1 MQNLRFRRISIC
13 SEKEQKALTIQ
24 FHQRKTLFLG
34 SNSTG
39 KSTIIKSLFRAFDA
53 EPTGD
58 LRGWDYD
65 AIVAVDFSV
74 DRRDYTSVRK
84 GDLKALFSDQQ
95 LIGATTTS
103 TEWNELFAEAVGFKL
118 QLMDRE
124 ERFRTATPS
133 MFFMPFY
140 INQDG
145 SFFSKWDTFKGVQ
158 QFDANAIPHSLE
170 YFTQVR
176 PVRYFEIKGKERT
189 TKSKLAELE
198 VEASTLQRTRLRLR
212 RTLRAS
218 PVKLTAAGFEK
229 EVHELSR
236 QATELGAKQDKLRI
250 DIVEYQELAR
260 QLADQI
266 RLSDAALREHEA
278 DFKSVGLA
286 TTERDVFRCP
296 TCHAEHDASFH
307 TFLGLAEDAR
317 ELYRM
322 KELMQRNLGSVNDKL
337 MRLRREATMLKQQYL
352 EVSNLLAAKRGRL
365 TFEDVVKSYGVDA
378 ADNAL
383 DDELAIVQ
391 KNVGLVA
398 EQLRDM
404 KLELDAVMK
413 AHNPE
418 EPMKNFRENFKEL
431 LAIADVPVFPDVDNW
446 KLNKRPTDSGSPG
459 PRAVV
464 AYYGALWSAMQ
475 NENGELPSPLVIDS
489 PNQNAQD
496 RKNLERVMAL
506 LAGKTPANAQVI
518 LCAEEESEAFA
529 ADMVISLEDERALL
543 KSDLM
548 PLVSAEVLPLVEVAL
563 AKLGGIAKQV

>member
-1 MQNLRFRRISIC
+1 MQNLRFRRIRIC
-13 SEKEQKALTIQ
+13 SEKEQKALTIPL
-24 FHQRKTLFLG
+24 HQRKTLFLG

-65 AIVAVDFSV
+65 AIIAVDFSV
-74 DRRDYTSVRK
+74 DGRDYMSVRK
-84 GDLKALFSDQQ
+84 GDLKALFCGQQ

-103 TEWNELFAEAVGFKL
+103 TEWNDLFAEAVGFKL
-118 QLMDRE
+118 QLMDRD

-170 YFTQVR
+170 YFAHVR
-176 PVRYFEIKGKERT
+176 PIRYFEIKGHERT

-229 EVHELSR
+229 EVHELAR

-250 DIVEYQELAR
+250 DIVESQELAR

-266 RLSDAALREHEA
+266 RLSNAALREHEA
-278 DFKSVGLA
+278 DFKSVGFA
-286 TTERDVFRCP
+286 TSEQEGFRCP

-322 KELMQRNLGSVNDKL
+322 KELMQRNLSTVNDKL
-337 MRLRREATMLKQQYL
+337 FRLRREATTLKQRYL
-352 EVSNLLAAKRGRL
+352 DVSNLLNAKRGRL

-378 ADNAL
+378 ADTAL
-383 DDELAIVQ
+383 DGELTITQ
-391 KNVGLVA
+391 KHIGLVA
-398 EQLRDM
+398 QQLRDM
-404 KLELDAVMK
+404 KLELAAVIK
-413 AHNPE
+413 AHNPD
-418 EPMKNFRENFKEL
+418 EPMKLFRESFKDL
-431 LAIADVPVFPDVDNW
+431 LAIADVPSFPDVDLW

-475 NENGELPSPLVIDS
+475 DETGELPSPLVIDS

-518 LCAEEESEAFA
+518 LCAEEASEAFS
-529 ADMVISLEDERALL
+529 ADMVITLEDERALL

-548 PLVSAEVLPLVEVAL
+548 ESVATEILPFVEVAL
-563 AKLGGIAKQV
+563 AKLGSVIK

>member
-1 MQNLRFRRISIC
+1 MQSLRFTRISIC
-13 SEKEQKALTIQ
+13 SEKEQKAFTIP

-39 KSTIIKSLFRAFDA
+39 KSTVIKSLFRAFDA

-74 DRRDYTSVRK
+74 GGRDFTSIRK
-84 GDLKALFSDQQ
+84 GDLKALFSGQQ
-95 LIGATTTS
+95 IIGATTS
-103 TEWNELFAEAVGFKL
+103 SAEWSDLFAAAVGFKL

-145 SFFSKWDTFKGVQ
+145 SFFGKWDTFKSVQ

-170 YFTQVR
+170 YFAQVR
-176 PVRYFEIKGKERT
+176 PVRYFELKGKERT
-189 TKSKLAELE
+189 SKSKLAELE
-198 VEASTLQRTRLRLR
+198 VEALTLQRTRLRLR

-236 QATELGAKQDKLRI
+236 QATELGAKQDKVRI
-250 DIVEYQELAR
+250 DIVESQELAR
-260 QLADQI
+260 QFADQI

-286 TTERDVFRCP
+286 ATERDVFRCP

-307 TFLGLAEDAR
+307 TFLDLAEDAR

-322 KELMQRNLGSVNDKL
+322 KELMQRNLGSVNEKL
-337 MRLRREATMLKQQYL
+337 MRLRREATMLKQRYV
-352 EVSNLLAAKRGRL
+352 EISSLLSAKRGRL
-365 TFEDVVKSYGVDA
+365 TFEDVVKSYGLDA
-378 ADNAL
+378 ADTAL
-383 DDELAIVQ
+383 DGELTIVQ
-391 KNVGLVA
+391 KDIGLMA
-398 EQLRDM
+398 EQLREL

-413 AHNPE
+413 VHDTK
-418 EPMKNFRENFKEL
+418 EPLKRFRENFKEL
-431 LAIADVPVFPDVDNW
+431 LAIARVTEFSNVDSW
-446 KLNKRPTDSGSPG
+446 KLSKRPTDSGSPG
-459 PRAVV
+459 PRSII
-464 AYYGALWSAMQ
+464 AYYGALWSVMQ
-475 NENGELPSPLVIDS
+475 DENGELPSPLVIDS

-496 RKNLERVMAL
+496 RKNLEHVMAL
-506 LAGKTPANAQVI
+506 LAGKTPENAQVI

-529 ADMVISLEDERALL
+529 ADVVITLQDERALL

-548 PLVSAEVLPLVEVAL
+548 PSVSAEILPLVETAL
-563 AKLGGIAKQV
+563 SELGGITK